1 MSSTVGLTEPGSY
14 ECLININVE
23 NMKIAQKA
31 PGHLWTCC
39 LILPGQVIAKELFVH
54 SKIWK
59 VKTLLTN

>member
-1 MSSTVGLTEPGSY
+1 
-14 ECLININVE
+14 
-23 NMKIAQKA
+23 MKIAQKA